1 MVTYKK
7 FRNDKA
13 ISPVVGIMLM
23 LVVTVV
29 IAAVVTAYAGGLT
42 GSTKQAPKAIIEGTY
57 SQTDGMKIIHVSG
70 DPVALSEVQFR
81 TTPSELFGADAAKF
95 AWPIDKTIILFNK
108 DGVNQ
113 PVTFPGSGFYN
124 KSSFIVGDTLT
135 IAKSNCTD
143 YVSSTD
149 INATPWAKTLGE
161 QTKSGKTYWGII
173 TSFPGVNANAR
184 VNWGLDSES
193 KAQYFAAYAF
203 SNPANIGKYFYLDLV
218 DPSGNRI
225 HRAKVTITA

>member
-1 MVTYKK
+1 MVTYRKS
-7 FRNDKA
+7 RNEEA

-42 GSTKQAPKAIIEGTY
+42 GSTKQAPKAIIEGKY
-57 SQTDGMKIIHVSG
+57 SQKTGMTITHVSG
-70 DPVALSEVQFR
+70 DPIALPEVQFR

-95 AWPIDKTIILFNK
+95 AWPIDKTILRSSN
-108 DGVNQ
+108 GE

-124 KSSFIVGDTLT
+124 TSSFIVGDVLT
-135 IAKSNCTD
+135 IDQANCTD
-143 YVSSTD
+143 YISGTE
-149 INATPWAKTLGE
+149 INSTPWA
-161 QTKSGKTYWGII
+161 
-173 TSFPGVNANAR
+173 TSFGLNSKGYWSILTQYPGVNANAR
-184 VNWGLDSES
+184 VNWGTDDAAKS
-193 KAQYFAAYAF
+193 QYFASYAF

-225 HRAKVTITA
+225 HRAKVTITS